1 MADEFGSLG
10 EAYSILGQATTAE
23 YKRRR
28 KEEDEYRKKA
38 RKDKIFSYLAAPLLK
53 SAGET
58 LTQGITGLITGP
70 EEEKYEEFLSSEQVM
85 AQKHRQKVLNQNAL
99 ALQAKHKKALESET
113 GVLNYYTNLFYDQK
127 LNNFNREHPEEEYSE
142 GKNGVF
148 YQQAREEAAKA
159 LPILEQA
166 YARSLNVRDPEELD
180 SALSKA
186 YGSRDILSVLGRAVT
201 NPFKGT
207 KREDLR
213 QQRLDFLQQQ
223 SNIKSESIQ
232 QAMSVLGQDTSVAA
246 LAGYA
251 ADVEEFKI
259 NRQDYILKS
268 KSAAKNYTVNFDDG
282 KNASV
287 KAIEVTYQHPNDPAR
302 TVTEWM
308 PIKGNERSER
318 VLAQVRAGKGTILE
332 DTKREQ
338 IDSGYGYPYI
348 RETTTKRI
356 ADGRVEIITKNIKS
370 ETVPPTQAALKATAG
385 DIRTA
390 GEAYNSAAQVITTP
404 FADGGKQLRVVDS
417 QIAETVLSQGL
428 GGEQVKDLGK
438 RKDMLYANI
447 HGYSV
452 SLQSRMANVQDI
464 GERQRAQKDL
474 QDGKIDRAEYQ
485 EIVAG
490 LPSLDKDAALTLSAV
505 AQARYFGGLQGKEE
519 SYIRQKGFIT
529 KSPDWADI
537 NFDSSTGLNPV
548 NFRKAGSVYALD
560 AFFAAEET
568 GIKVSLTKKQFN
580 ALRSDAIESFNLLPI
595 SNRNQFLTYFKDQE
609 ELKEI
614 NPITGRP
621 YFLEFDVSS

>member
-28 KEEDEYRKKA
+28 KEEDEYRRKA
-38 RKDKIFSYLAAPLLK
+38 RRDKIFGYLTAPLLK
-53 SAGET
+53 SAGEA
-58 LTQGITGLITGP
+58 LTEGVTGLITGP
-70 EEEKYEEFLSSEQVM
+70 EEEKYAEFLQSEQVV
-85 AQKHRQKVLNQNAL
+85 AQRHSQKVLRQKAE
-99 ALQAKHKKALESET
+99 ALQAKHKKALEHET
-113 GVLNYYTNLFYDQK
+113 GAMNYYTDLFYNQK
-127 LNNFNREHPEEEYSE
+127 VNNFNREHPEEEYSE

-166 YARSLNVRDPEELD
+166 YARSLNVQTPAELD
-180 SALSKA
+180 AALSKA
-186 YGSRDILSVLGRAVT
+186 YGSRDVLSILGRAVT

-207 KREDLR
+207 KREDIR

-223 SNIKSESIQ
+223 KNLRSESIR
-232 QAMSVLGQDTSVAA
+232 QAMNVLGQDTSVAA

-259 NRQDYILKS
+259 NEQDYIVKE
-268 KSAAKNYTVNFDDG
+268 KSAAKNYPINFDDG
-282 KNASV
+282 TTATV
-287 KAIEVTYQHPNDPAR
+287 KAIEVTYQHPNNPAR
-302 TVTEWM
+302 TVKKWF

-318 VLAQVRAGKGTILE
+318 LLEQVRSGKGTILE
-332 DTKREQ
+332 DIKREQ
-338 IDSGYGYPYI
+338 IDSGYGYTYI
-348 RETTTKRI
+348 RETTTKRM
-356 ADGRVEIITKNIKS
+356 ADGTVESISVNLNPETK
-370 ETVPPTQAALKATAG
+370 PPTQAALKATAG

-404 FADGGKQLRVVDS
+404 FVSGSGKQLRVLDS

-452 SLQSRMANVQDI
+452 SLQSRMA
-464 GERQRAQKDL
+464 DL
-474 QDGKIDRAEYQ
+474 QNGD
-485 EIVAG
+485 
-490 LPSLDKDAALTLSAV
+490 LSSLDKDAALTLSAV

-519 SYIRQKGFIT
+519 SYIRQTGFINR
-529 KSPDWADI
+529 SPNWADI
-537 NFDSSTGLNPV
+537 DFDSSTGLNPV
-548 NFRKAGSVYALD
+548 NFRRAGSVYALD
-560 AFFAAEET
+560 AFLAAEET
-568 GIKVSLTKKQFN
+568 GIKVSLTQPQFD
-580 ALRSDAIESFNLLPI
+580 ALLNDALNSFSELPV
-595 SNRNQFLTYFKDQE
+595 SNKNHFYTYFAEQE
-609 ELKEI
+609 ELQKI

-621 YFLEFDVSS
+621 YINEFFIQLKSQ